1 MLRLAMLFMIRWHSA
16 SRSAS
21 WAESRQSSFPMKPAQ
36 SGLHCEV
43 ARPSWTSAFSS
54 SYDVDLLEVF
64 SHEQHLE
71 MMLHVVF
78 EQEVLQMMVVVRV
91 RHVEK
96 HYETDDDEK
105 KNQVSVHGHVE

>member
-1 MLRLAMLFMIRWHSA
+1 MDWVRTQLR
-16 SRSAS
+16 
-21 WAESRQSSFPMKPAQ
+21 KKKN
-36 SGLHCEV
+36 
-43 ARPSWTSAFSS
+43 
-54 SYDVDLLEVF
+54 LLF